1 MPQFRVNYLLGGSAL
16 QQSVQLAGESALEAA
31 PGSVA
36 RSRYGRCGGW
46 FPCGLESSET
56 SVQLAALELEAFVHI
71 RQFSFRY
78 RCPSWL
84 G

>member
-46 FPCGLESSET
+46 FPCGLESSL
-56 SVQLAALELEAFVHI
+56 VA
-71 RQFSFRY
+71 
-78 RCPSWL
+78 
-84 G
+84 